1 MINNL
6 VRKVATKLGS
16 YIPDQFTRE
25 YKKQNFQY
33 FGGGHGAGDSNEP
46 IVLFEFNFLKSSHIA
61 YSYLANV
68 LASKYGA
75 RIFAYEANVI
85 PTFLKKIEWMF
96 AYYLSLREFAV
107 YRSFG
112 VTNFFQ
118 IQQSGSQL
126 DKARQLTAKILSE
139 IKTKSDIELIHLDG
153 ILLGDLIYDSYLNTY
168 RKETIEISDKKFEDF
183 LLRAVGIY
191 VFWDEYFNTHN
202 VKAVNASH
210 SVYTFAMPLR
220 IAISRGIPAF
230 VSAPFHI
237 YRLSKDKMFDGSDF
251 FEFRKTFSSL
261 PENVRLGGLDQ
272 AEQRIA
278 LRFSGQVGV
287 DMRYSTKSAYGAK
300 KKERLLKE
308 SNRTKVLIATHCF
321 FDNPHGYGNNLFPD
335 FYEWLEFLGKMT
347 METDYDWYLK
357 THPDYISG
365 TMEII
370 NSFLNKYPRFHLLP
384 ADSSHHQ
391 IIAEGIDVAL
401 TCYGT
406 IGFEYA
412 ALGIPVVNASINNPH
427 IAYNFNLHPKN
438 VNEYRDLIGN
448 LDKIKLDIDIN
459 EVYEYYFMKHI
470 HDAKD
475 LLYSDYNKMLDDIG
489 GDEGL
494 ITSKAYWIWMRD
506 FSSERHNELIQKIE
520 LFVESGKYRL

>member
-1 MINNL
+1 MIHNF

-16 YIPDQFTRE
+16 YVPDQYTRDFI
-25 YKKQNFQY
+25 KANSRY
-33 FGGGHGAGDSNEP
+33 FVRQRAKRGSNEP
-46 IVLFEFNFLKSSHIA
+46 VILFELNFLKSSHVA

-75 RIFAYEANVI
+75 RIIAYEANVI
-85 PTFLKKIEWMF
+85 PTLLKKFEWVF
-96 AYYLSLREFAV
+96 SNYLSLREFAV

-112 VTNFFQ
+112 VTDFFRIQ
-118 IQQSGSQL
+118 ISSSQF
-126 DKARQLTAKILSE
+126 KRACQLTAQILSE
-139 IKTKSDIELIHLDG
+139 IKTKSDIELIRLDG
-153 ILLGDLIYDSYLNTY
+153 ILLGDLIYDSYLNTFG
-168 RKETIEISDKKFEDF
+168 KETIEISDKKFEDF
-183 LLRAVGIY
+183 LLRAIGIY
-191 VFWDEYFNTHN
+191 VFWSEYFKTHN

-210 SVYTFAMPLR
+210 SVYTFAIPLR
-220 IAISRGIPAF
+220 IAISAGIPAF
-230 VSAPFHI
+230 VSAPFHV

-251 FEFRKTFSSL
+251 FEFRKLFSSL
-261 PENVRLGGLDQ
+261 PKNIQLDGVDQ
-272 AEQRIA
+272 AKKRIA

-300 KKERLLKE
+300 KKDMLLKE
-308 SNRTKVLIATHCF
+308 SCRTKVLIATHCF

-335 FYEWLEFLGKMT
+335 FYEWLDFLGKMT
-347 METDYDWYLK
+347 KETDYDWYLK
-357 THPDYISG
+357 THPDYRQG

-370 NSFLNKYPRFHLLP
+370 NSLISKYPRFNLLP

-412 ALGIPVVNASINNPH
+412 ALGVPVVNASVNNPH

-438 VNEYRDLIGN
+438 INEYRDLIKN
-448 LDKIKLDIDIN
+448 LDKIKLDIDIH

-506 FSSERHNELIQKIE
+506 FSPERHNKLIEKIE